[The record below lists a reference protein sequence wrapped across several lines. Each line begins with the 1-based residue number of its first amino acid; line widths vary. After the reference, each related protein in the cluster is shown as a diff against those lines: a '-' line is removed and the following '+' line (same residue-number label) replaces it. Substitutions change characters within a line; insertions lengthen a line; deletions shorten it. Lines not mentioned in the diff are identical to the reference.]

1 VPDPLTATVAH
12 DAAATL
18 GEGPVWDERTQ
29 RLIWVDITE
38 REVHRFDPA
47 TGIDVTTDVPGMPGI
62 AIPRVQGG
70 LVLVIDHSFAFLDD
84 TGRIET
90 ITDLPQGPV
99 TVRFND
105 ANCDAAGRLWAGTTG
120 FQAEPGAAAL
130 YRLDPDLTVT
140 RVLDNVTE
148 SNGIDWSPDDRLM
161 YYVDSL
167 DRRVDVFDFDLDTG
181 ALANRR
187 PFVAVDDGEV
197 LPDGLTVDAEGY
209 VWVACWGG
217 AAVRR
222 FGPDGSLVGSVALPT
237 PHITCPAFGG
247 PGLDR
252 MFITSAREGLTE
264 AQLAADPAAGALFAC
279 EPGVAG
285 RPAHRFAG

>member
-1 VPDPLTATVAH
+1 VPEPLTATVAH

-18 GEGPVWDERTQ
+18 AEGPVWDEHTQ
-29 RLIWVDITE
+29 RLIWVDIIE

-47 TGIDVTTDVPGMPGI
+47 TGIDVLTDVPGMPGI

-70 LVLVIDHSFAFLDD
+70 LVLVIDHRFAFLDD
-84 TGRIET
+84 TGHVET
-90 ITDLPQGPV
+90 ITDLPQGAV

-120 FQAEPGAAAL
+120 FNAEPGAAAL

-140 RVLDNVTE
+140 RALANVTE

-167 DRRVDVFDFDLDTG
+167 ERRVDVFDFDLDTG
-181 ALANRR
+181 GLANRR

-222 FGPDGSLVGSVALPT
+222 FAPDGSPAGSIALPT

-247 PGLDR
+247 PRLDR

-264 AQLAADPAAGALFAC
+264 AQLAADPVAGALFAC
-279 EPGVAG
+279 EPGVTG
-285 RPAHRFAG
+285 RPPHRFAG

>member
-1 VPDPLTATVAH
+1 VPEPLTATVAH

-18 GEGPVWDERTQ
+18 AEGPVWDEQTQ
-29 RLIWVDITE
+29 RLIWVDIIE

-47 TGIDVTTDVPGMPGI
+47 TGIDVLTDVPGMPGI
-62 AIPRVQGG
+62 AIPRAQGG
-70 LVLVIDHSFAFLDD
+70 LVLVIDHRFAFLDD
-84 TGRIET
+84 TGHVET
-90 ITDLPQGPV
+90 ITDLPQGTV

-120 FQAEPGAAAL
+120 FNAEPGAAAL

-140 RVLDNVTE
+140 RVLANVTE

-167 DRRVDVFDFDLDTG
+167 ERRVDVFDFDLDTG

-222 FGPDGSLVGSVALPT
+222 FAPDGSPAGSVALPT

-247 PGLDR
+247 PRLDR

-264 AQLAADPAAGALFAC
+264 AQLAADPVAGALFAC
-279 EPGVAG
+279 EPGVTG
-285 RPAHRFAG
+285 RAPHRFAG